1 MFTHLTEDTGFNN
14 CALRPISNIADST
27 KAGRHSRP
35 LLILSITLFH
45 AFLPSPFSFRSSYF
59 FLSRLDPASLV
70 SSSRPRYLS
79 LSLVFLS
86 SKIFSPFATF
96 LSIFSL
102 RRFSR
107 FRTRSGRYLSAR
119 TLPLFHFSIVEGK
132 IMYLSAAF
140 LLPPPPSSSLPRGI
154 ARVCW
159 LCSAL
164 QPATKTSRQL
174 FARFTGGIHLARC

>member
-45 AFLPSPFSFRSSYF
+45 AFLPSPFPFRSSYF

-70 SSSRPRYLS
+70 SSSPPCYLS
-79 LSLVFLS
+79 LLFSSLLKF
-86 SKIFSPFATF
+86 FPRSP
-96 LSIFSL
+96 
-102 RRFSR
+102 RFSR
-107 FRTRSGRYLSAR
+107 FSLFAVSPVFVPVPAATF
-119 TLPLFHFSIVEGK
+119 PLVPFLYFILASPREKLCTSPPHFS
-132 IMYLSAAF
+132 Y
-140 LLPPPPSSSLPRGI
+140 PPPSSSLLRGI